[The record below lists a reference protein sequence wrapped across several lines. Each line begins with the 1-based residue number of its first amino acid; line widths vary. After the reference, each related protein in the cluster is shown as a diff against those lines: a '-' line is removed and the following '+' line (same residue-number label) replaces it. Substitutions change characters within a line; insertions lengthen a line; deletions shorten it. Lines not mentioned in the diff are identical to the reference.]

1 MPTKK
6 TKTPDQVRA
15 ELERRGITLAEWS
28 RQHGADYQTVRD
40 LLAGRAKGRTGK
52 AHRVAVLL
60 GLKDGV
66 IEQVA

>member
-15 ELERRGITLAEWS
+15 ELEKRGITIAEWS
-28 RQHGADYQTVRD
+28 RRHEADYQTVRD
-40 LLAGRAKGRTGK
+40 LLLGRQKGRSGK
-52 AHRVAVLL
+52 AHRIAVLL